1 MRVAI
6 THRTL
11 FEYDAA
17 VVESVM
23 DARLGPRTDEDQRWD
38 RFDLRTTPPG
48 AIRRYA
54 DGFGNV
60 GHLLSVARAH
70 RSLEVTTNNYVVTL
84 LADPFQPPRTKPSPL
99 DPGALADH
107 LRPTKL
113 VPLDDASRALAEPKR
128 PANAEDAFTAAQR
141 LMHLVHER
149 FTYRPD
155 VTTVATAVPEV
166 LRSGSGVCQDLA
178 HVLLGLLR
186 SVGIPARY
194 ASGYIVTSNVADAP
208 KHGAG
213 ASHAWVEAFT
223 PTHGW
228 RGLDPTNDLI
238 ASEHHVKMAV
248 GRDYRDVPPTRGSHR
263 GDSTERLTVT
273 VVAQAV

>member
-70 RSLEVTTNNYVVTL
+70 RALEVTTNNYVVTL